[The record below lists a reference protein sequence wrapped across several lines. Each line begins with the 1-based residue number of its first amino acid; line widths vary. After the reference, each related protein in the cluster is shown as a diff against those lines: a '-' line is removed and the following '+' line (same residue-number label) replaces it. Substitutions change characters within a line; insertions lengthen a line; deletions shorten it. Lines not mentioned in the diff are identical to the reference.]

1 MFIVHTVLLILIS
14 NLNRLKMKK
23 AALIIIFSAV
33 SIALFAQNTNDR
45 RGFQGVVTATE
56 KQTIRPDG
64 KEEASVNT
72 TIEFTG
78 RAIIIESD
86 TYDIVK
92 KAFDGKS
99 KTVFTCTK
107 RRATFE
113 ITYTVGESIRV
124 VDTGNK
130 DIITEYRSLKE
141 N

>member
-1 MFIVHTVLLILIS
+1 
-14 NLNRLKMKK
+14 MKK
-23 AALIIIFSAV
+23 AVLVILLSAV
-33 SIALFAQNTNDR
+33 SIGLFAQSANDR
-45 RGFQGVVTATE
+45 RGFQGVVTAAV

-72 TIEFTG
+72 IIEFTG
-78 RAIIIESD
+78 RAITIESD

-92 KAFDGKS
+92 KTFDGKN

-113 ITYTVGESIRV
+113 ITYTVGESIRI

-130 DIITEYRSLKE
+130 DIVTEYRSLKE
-141 N
+141 K